1 MNANLV
7 KCVDCGA
14 HRGNWCTRPRQA
26 QLHADRSGRA
36 EISRT
41 LSQMEQRCFG
51 FAAKKKEQT
60 TCQ

>member
-1 MNANLV
+1 MNTEHV

-14 HRGNWCTRPRQA
+14 HRGMWCTRPRQA
-26 QLHADRSGRA
+26 QLHANRSGRA

-51 FAAKKKEQT
+51 FVAKKAQ
-60 TCQ
+60 Q